1 MSAALAAA
9 VAGLKVL
16 IVEKAATVGGTT
28 AMSGGAVWVPANHH
42 ALAQGV
48 QDSPAEAL
56 TYLRASAP
64 EGWRETEDR
73 LWRQFV
79 QSAPAMLAFLERHT
93 PLRFQ
98 LTTEGDPLDGN
109 AGGKTFG
116 RMVTPAPL
124 RLSPRIIWRWLTGAR
139 TKGAALITGLLAGCL
154 AHGCRLET
162 AARVERLDYTPE
174 RGVTGV
180 WFSRQGRL
188 TQVNTTQGV
197 VLASGGFEWDAL
209 RRSRHFPGAFDYIS
223 SPPTNE
229 GDAHRMAEAIGA
241 RLAHMD
247 QATITGA
254 LPARYEGQRYG
265 LSVFFQYEPNV
276 VLVNRHGERF
286 TNEFTF
292 NLGEVLDEREYPQGP
307 PAHLPAW
314 LISDAGLLW
323 RAPLLLACALRN
335 PGWLRRSRNWR
346 RASICRTRR

>member
-1 MSAALAAA
+1 MMNDRVDNAAPQADEIQSCDVLVVGSGGAALSAALAAA

-42 ALAQGV
+42 ALAQGG

-79 QSAPAMLAFLERHT
+79 QSAPAMLEFLERHT

-116 RMVTPAPL
+116 RMVTPAPQRARVLAGASLKLRRSPLPHVYTYQEVIGDDPYHFPLRVAL

-162 AARVERLDYTPE
+162 AARVERLYYTPE
-174 RGVTGV
+174 RGVTGA

-209 RRSRHFPGAFDYIS
+209 RRSLHFPGAFDYIS
-223 SPPTNE
+223 SSPTNE
-229 GDAHRMAEAIGA
+229 GDAHWMAEAIGA

-254 LPARYEGQRYG
+254 LPARY
-265 LSVFFQYEPNV
+265 
-276 VLVNRHGERF
+276 
-286 TNEFTF
+286 
-292 NLGEVLDEREYPQGP
+292 
-307 PAHLPAW
+307 
-314 LISDAGLLW
+314 
-323 RAPLLLACALRN
+323 
-335 PGWLRRSRNWR
+335 
-346 RASICRTRR
+346 